1 MNDQII
7 FIEFESQV
15 SEFVSD
21 SLLLPKCNLTLD
33 ILTLSYV
40 IPLNIIRGLQN
51 LQKKNIYNISIFLP
65 YWGSCL
71 DVVSH
76 PS

>member
-21 SLLLPKCNLTLD
+21 NLLLPKCNLTLD

-40 IPLNIIRGLQN
+40 IPLNIIKGLQN
-51 LQKKNIYNISIFLP
+51 FQKKIYTTFLF
-65 YWGSCL
+65 SSRTE
-71 DVVSH
+71 VVV
-76 PS
+76 

>member
-7 FIEFESQV
+7 FIEFENQV

-21 SLLLPKCNLTLD
+21 NLLLPKCNLTLD

-51 LQKKNIYNISIFLP
+51 LQKKIYTTFLF
-65 YWGSCL
+65 SSRTE
-71 DVVSH
+71 VVV
-76 PS
+76 

>member
-21 SLLLPKCNLTLD
+21 NLLLPKCNLTLD

>member
-7 FIEFESQV
+7 FIEFENEV

-21 SLLLPKCNLTLD
+21 NLLLSKCNLTLD

-51 LQKKNIYNISIFLP
+51 FQKKIYTAFSF
-65 YWGSCL
+65 SFCTE
-71 DVVSH
+71 VVV
-76 PS
+76 

>member
-21 SLLLPKCNLTLD
+21 NLLLPKCNLTFD
-33 ILTLSYV
+33 ILTLS
-40 IPLNIIRGLQN
+40 
-51 LQKKNIYNISIFLP
+51 
-65 YWGSCL
+65 
-71 DVVSH
+71 
-76 PS
+76 